1 VQNTSE
7 RFALK
12 KDIWIASGAAIVAVF
27 ILIFT
32 DFGKSQTVV
41 YDCRDAHWHPDVPV
55 EVKRECS
62 RMMYEEWKKQREEE
76 RQSKMIRI

>member
-1 VQNTSE
+1 MQNTSE
-7 RFALK
+7 RVTLK
-12 KDIWIASGAAIVAVF
+12 KDIWIASGAAVVAVL

-62 RMMYEEWKKQREEE
+62 RMIYEEWKKKQEEE
-76 RQSKMIRI
+76 RQSKIIRI

>member
-1 VQNTSE
+1 MLDNNQQTS
-7 RFALK
+7 LK
-12 KDIWIASGAAIVAVF
+12 KDIWIIAGAAAVAIF

-32 DFGKSQTVV
+32 DFGKSRTVV

-62 RMMYEEWKKQREEE
+62 RMIYEEWKKQQEEE
-76 RQSKMIRI
+76 RQSKIITI

>member
-1 VQNTSE
+1 MQNTSE
-7 RFALK
+7 RFDLK
-12 KDIWIASGAAIVAVF
+12 KDIWIASCAAVVAVF

-41 YDCRDAHWHPDVPV
+41 YDCRDAHWHPDIPV
-55 EVKRECS
+55 EVKQECS
-62 RMMYEEWKKQREEE
+62 RMMYEEWKKKQEEE